1 MRITIIGGGNIGTL
15 MAAEMAH
22 NGHSVTVYT
31 KRADK
36 WSKIIK
42 VLNRLHMPHQIEH
55 FDRVS

>member
-1 MRITIIGGGNIGTL
+1 MRITIIGGENIGTL

-42 VLNRLHMPHQIEH
+42 VLKPP
-55 FDRVS
+55 VSCKLKIPRIAK